1 LARTALNHPD
11 DPRLA
16 IQPFAQ
22 ERQTT
27 AQLHGIVAID
37 ITDAADLKSHDPTG
51 RLVMARQFSEA
62 ADDNVRQDESSVA
75 DNVQMVDF
83 PRRDALRL
91 P

>member
-1 LARTALNHPD
+1 
-11 DPRLA
+11 
-16 IQPFAQ
+16 
-22 ERQTT
+22 
-27 AQLHGIVAID
+27 
-37 ITDAADLKSHDPTG
+37 
-51 RLVMARQFSEA
+51 MARQFSEA